1 MLKIWLIRH
10 GMTEGNLK
18 KRYIG
23 VTDEPLCPQ
32 GKAFLRTLVYPEP
45 EMVFASPLRRCME
58 SAEILF
64 PDFEVE
70 TITDLSECD
79 FGEFENRN
87 YLELTDNPHYQEWVD
102 SNGTLPF
109 PGGES
114 REQCRDRNLCGF
126 HRVLTKC
133 LETGIHEAAMVVHG
147 GTIMNVLEAYGE
159 PARSFYEWHVG
170 NGRGYL
176 VETEPADWKDSVG
189 RLKVLKTL

>member
-1 MLKIWLIRH
+1 MSRFARRERLFFGRWFIR
-10 GMTEGNLK
+10 NL
-18 KRYIG
+18 RW
-23 VTDEPLCPQ
+23 
-32 GKAFLRTLVYPEP
+32 FLQVRCEDVWR
-45 EMVFASPLRRCME
+45 LRR
-58 SAEILF
+58 SFFRILKWN
-64 PDFEVE
+64 
-70 TITDLSECD
+70 

-159 PARSFYEWHVG
+159 PARRFYEWHVG

-176 VETEPADWKDSVG
+176 VETEPADWKDSTG